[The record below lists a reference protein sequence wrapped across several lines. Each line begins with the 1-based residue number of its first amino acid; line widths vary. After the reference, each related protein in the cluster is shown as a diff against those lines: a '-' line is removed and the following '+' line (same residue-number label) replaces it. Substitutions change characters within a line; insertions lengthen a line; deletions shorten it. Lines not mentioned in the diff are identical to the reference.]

1 MTAPEFNFGLLIEA
15 EDLVPYLGNEHLR
28 IVDLS
33 RSSVYEQLH
42 IPHAIQLKPKQ
53 LVAQHED
60 ATGVLPSIEQLQQ
73 LVEYLNLS
81 PDHHVVVYDDEG
93 GMGRASDLE
102 FTLSRF
108 HPNQFIKW
116 RDSCMV
122 GCWVSNHFRDRTDS
136 AC

>member
-73 LVEYLNLS
+73 LVSILISRLTTMSWSMTMKGAWAGRLIWNLHCLGFTRTSLLN
-81 PDHHVVVYDDEG
+81 G
-93 GMGRASDLE
+93 GFMHG
-102 FTLSRF
+102 
-108 HPNQFIKW
+108 
-116 RDSCMV
+116 
-122 GCWVSNHFRDRTDS
+122 WVLGFQPLQRSNR
-136 AC
+136 